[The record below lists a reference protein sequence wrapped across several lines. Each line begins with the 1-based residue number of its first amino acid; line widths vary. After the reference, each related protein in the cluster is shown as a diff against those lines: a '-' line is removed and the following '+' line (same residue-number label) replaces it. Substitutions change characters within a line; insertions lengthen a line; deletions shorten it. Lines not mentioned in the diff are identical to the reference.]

1 MTLLSKI
8 KSNRFY
14 KNISY
19 IASASLISQL
29 LLLLGVPITTS
40 IYSPEQFGDMAIIL
54 LCATFFA
61 SFFSLRIEWSI
72 PSSHHDSDV
81 WTLFKIANYSNVAMT
96 FIFIFSLTFVSDEL
110 FTANIKNF
118 PEYGHYMV
126 PLLAFFMTSISILT
140 SVFTRQNSLKPVAM
154 SLVSQSLVNLVLSIV
169 LGIKGITQTGLVYA
183 QIVSNVIAN
192 LSLLRQ
198 LKLESEKNTSGKR
211 WTTYLSM
218 YNKQVISSCLVSL
231 VNFVFQNALPIFLLF
246 VFSAKEVGIYY
257 IAMRLST
264 APVTL
269 ISSGLSTSFWGEAAE
284 LARTDYGKLRIFYLD
299 TLKKLL
305 LVSMPLLLLY
315 ICLALC
321 VYYFYAGTEWTQ
333 LSWVI
338 LACLPQFLALFV
350 FSSTNHFIIYDKQ
363 HYQLFSDIIL
373 FVAVALLIIASRFF
387 SIEFFYATF
396 LLSCLTLMS
405 YLARFFLHL
414 KANREMAK

>member
-1 MTLLSKI
+1 
-8 KSNRFY
+8 
-14 KNISY
+14 
-19 IASASLISQL
+19 
-29 LLLLGVPITTS
+29 
-40 IYSPEQFGDMAIIL
+40 
-54 LCATFFA
+54 
-61 SFFSLRIEWSI
+61 
-72 PSSHHDSDV
+72 
-81 WTLFKIANYSNVAMT
+81 
-96 FIFIFSLTFVSDEL
+96 
-110 FTANIKNF
+110 
-118 PEYGHYMV
+118 
-126 PLLAFFMTSISILT
+126 MTSISILT

-154 SLVSQSLVNLVLSIV
+154 SLVGQSLVNLVLSVV

-183 QIVSNVIAN
+183 QIVGNIIAN

-198 LKLESEKNTSGKR
+198 LKFQSIKNTSGKR
-211 WTTYLSM
+211 WTTLFSI

-299 TLKKLL
+299 TVKKLL
-305 LVSMPLLLLY
+305 LVSMPLLLY
-315 ICLALC
+315 IFCLALC
-321 VYYFYAGTEWTQ
+321 VYYFYVGTEWSN
-333 LSWVI
+333 SWVI

-387 SIEFFYATF
+387 NRVFLRDLSIILLDTYVVSGPFFST
-396 LLSCLTLMS
+396 SES
-405 YLARFFLHL
+405 
-414 KANREMAK
+414 